1 MRGRL
6 ESSVFSRVLSTVT
19 SGVVANSPVSAHLA
33 ALLSADFNLGSISRG
48 LTGLGFVPDICGLLL
63 GILVSPVQA
72 DPVVFRS
79 LEPKGWETRWLDTR
93 CSGTIKEQE
102 LRSHFGIVAAPPLLR
117 SHER

>member
-1 MRGRL
+1 M
-6 ESSVFSRVLSTVT
+6 V
-19 SGVVANSPVSAHLA
+19 
-33 ALLSADFNLGSISRG
+33 
-48 LTGLGFVPDICGLLL
+48 LLL

-102 LRSHFGIVAAPPLLR
+102 LRSHFGIVAARR
-117 SHER
+117 SSVLMNGKLAALYYNYDRPGGGWRE